1 MKANNTSTNK
11 IISSMKKTG
20 FRNVGGK
27 VARFIIAGG
36 IIALAGVSACKKDN
50 NNNSSNTKAA
60 VTEADAA
67 ELTTDAV
74 SPATGGFDAQVNISV
89 NIYVSNSTRLSCGAK
104 KDTTV
109 SYSSPTNFIPNYAYT
124 LSWNYELDCNSGVP
138 SQFAFGFSGSS
149 KYNGALMTSADNSS
163 GSFTIADPG
172 ATSGNYSFNSSY
184 ERSGKQTSKVGFQKS
199 FTSDFKM
206 SSSDILISKTNHE
219 IVSGTAN
226 VTITG
231 TSSNGNSFNF
241 SGKITF
247 LGNKKATL
255 VLNSGMSYNIVWS

>member
-1 MKANNTSTNK
+1 
-11 IISSMKKTG
+11 MKKTDLKS
-20 FRNVGGK
+20 FGGK
-27 VARFIIAGG
+27 VAKFVIAGG
-36 IIALAGVSACKKDN
+36 IVALVGVSACTKNNDN
-50 NNNSSNTKAA
+50 NSNNTKAT

-74 SPATGGFDAQVNISV
+74 TPATGGFDAQVNISV
-89 NIYVSNSTRLSCGAK
+89 SIYVSSSTKLSCGAK
-104 KDTTV
+104 KDTTI
-109 SYSSPTNFIPNYAYT
+109 SFSSPANFIPNYAYT
-124 LSWNYELDCNSGVP
+124 LNWNYELDCNSGVP
-138 SQFAFGFSGSS
+138 SQFAFGFTGSTN
-149 KYNGALMTSADNSS
+149 YNGVLMTAADNSS

-172 ATSGNYSFNSSY
+172 VTSNTYTFNSSY

-199 FTSDFKM
+199 FTSDLKL
-206 SSSDILISKTNHE
+206 SSSAILISKATHE

-231 TSSNGNSFNF
+231 TSSNGNSFSF

-255 VLNSGMSYNIVWS
+255 VLNSGTSYNITWS